1 MSGETLRPSSVS
13 LEDNLK
19 KALTELLVLRLL
31 SQRDY
36 FIGEL
41 SETLKQ
47 QSGGVLKLVFPYS
60 AIYRLQQIGYITTG
74 DKRIAADGRKRQFF
88 SISQEGRTHYMELLE
103 TYRRFISGVD
113 TVLAEDHIE

>member
-1 MSGETLRPSSVS
+1 MSAENFRPSTVS

-19 KALTELLVLRLL
+19 KALTELLVLHLL

-47 QSGGVLKLVFPYS
+47 KSNGVLKLVFPYS
-60 AIYRLQQIGYITTG
+60 AIYRLQQIGYITDS
-74 DKRIAADGRKRQFF
+74 DKRIAPDGRKRQFF
-88 SISQEGRTHYMELLE
+88 SISQQGRIHYKELLK
-103 TYRRFISGVD
+103 TYHRFISGVN
-113 TVLAEDHIE
+113 TVLTEDDAQ